1 MFVYSIFLKYMHIVT
16 YENFIEYLFYSLF
29 TTTRK
34 AHTLQMSL
42 PSSHQ
47 TGMSSPA
54 LNQGSSERKLQMQR
68 QKESFNSRVLEL
80 KASFNEKVK
89 KLMSEHSGLGLC
101 HSEEH
106 IRSLILYQM
115 SQPTKTRQPTID
127 NAWAH
132 AQAEARRLQGEYWLT
147 VTNGRVVSHR
157 FSREFIPRFA
167 IPTGIP

>member
-1 MFVYSIFLKYMHIVT
+1 
-16 YENFIEYLFYSLF
+16 
-29 TTTRK
+29 
-34 AHTLQMSL
+34 MSL
-42 PSSHQ
+42 PGSHQ
-47 TGMSSPA
+47 TGASSPA
-54 LNQGSSERKLQMQR
+54 LNRGRSERKLQTQR

-89 KLMSEHSGLGLC
+89 KLASEHLGLGLH

-147 VTNGRVVSHR
+147 VTNG
-157 FSREFIPRFA
+157 
-167 IPTGIP
+167 